1 MAKVSRKEWMNNV
14 IHMLGLISKG
24 ERIDSNYAKQLLQ
37 DNESLNKLAA
47 IKRQSALRVKAINAV
62 RNKQKVLVD
71 KASNERLKELLSE
84 AFSIINE

>member
-24 ERIDSNYAKQLLQ
+24 ERIDSNYAKQLLK

-47 IKRQSALRVKAINAV
+47 IKRQSALRVKALNAV

-71 KASNERLKELLSE
+71 KAGNERLKEILSE
-84 AFSIINE
+84 AFSIINK

>member
-14 IHMLGLISKG
+14 IHMLELIYKG

-47 IKRQSALRVKAINAV
+47 IKRQSALRVKAINAI

-71 KASNERLKELLSE
+71 KAGNERLKEILSE
-84 AFSIINE
+84 AFSIINK